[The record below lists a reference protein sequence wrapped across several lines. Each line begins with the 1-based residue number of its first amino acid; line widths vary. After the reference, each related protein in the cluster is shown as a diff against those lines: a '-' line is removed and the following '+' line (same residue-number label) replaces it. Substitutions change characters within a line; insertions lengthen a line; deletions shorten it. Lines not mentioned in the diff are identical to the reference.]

1 MTGFAVSARDV
12 NVHFGDTHA
21 LDGASLELAADGIH
35 GLLGRNGSGKTTLL
49 STVAALRRPT
59 SGSVLVDG
67 EDPFENERVM
77 EGVCLIRESGDV
89 IKESKISD
97 NFRHFA
103 NARPTWDADF
113 ADELVDAFQ
122 LNRRKR
128 VNTFSRG
135 QQSAFGAVVGLA
147 SRAPL
152 TIFDEVYLGM
162 DAPSRYRFYDL
173 LLADYVEHPR
183 TIILSSHLISE
194 IERLFS
200 GVIILDHGRVLLAED
215 ADDLRSRGATLTGSA
230 DAVDAVTA
238 GVTVLATRELGRTK
252 QVTVYGDLDEST
264 LAAARAADLEVG
276 AVPVQDLFV
285 HLTEPSHLLEE
296 PV

>member
-1 MTGFAVSARDV
+1 MTGYAVSARDV
-12 NVHFGDTHA
+12 SVRFGDTRA
-21 LDGASLELAADGIH
+21 VDEVSLEFAAGEIH

-49 STVAALRRPT
+49 STFAALRRPAA
-59 SGSVLVDG
+59 GRVLVDG

-89 IKESKISD
+89 LELAKIPE
-97 NFRHFA
+97 NLRYFA

-113 ADELVDAFQ
+113 ADELVDAFE
-122 LNRRKR
+122 LDRRKP
-128 VNTFSRG
+128 VNRLSRG

-152 TIFDEVYLGM
+152 TVFDEVYLGM

-194 IERLFS
+194 VERLFA
-200 GVIILDHGRVLLAED
+200 GVAILEEGRVLLAED
-215 ADDLRSRGATLTGSA
+215 ADTLRSRGTAVTGPSA
-230 DAVDAVTA
+230 AVDTATA
-238 GVTVLATRELGRTK
+238 GLTVLSTRELGRTK
-252 QVTVYGDLDEST
+252 QVTVYGDLDEAA
-264 LAAARAADLEVG
+264 LAAARAADLEID

-285 HLTEPSHLLEE
+285 HLTNREPS
-296 PV
+296 